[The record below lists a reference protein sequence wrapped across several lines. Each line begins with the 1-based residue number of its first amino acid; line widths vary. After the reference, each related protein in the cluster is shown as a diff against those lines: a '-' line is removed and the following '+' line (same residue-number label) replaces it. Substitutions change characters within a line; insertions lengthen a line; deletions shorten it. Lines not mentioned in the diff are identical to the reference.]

1 MNPELKILVDLQDNL
16 SQQTKITMELENPKA
31 FEAIQKDYEAVLAE
45 RQAIESA
52 LAEASKGHKDLELDI
67 ESKRDEIKKL
77 RQQMQAVRNQ
87 KEYSAALNS
96 IDSIQKALTQAEDR
110 LLAKMGGVEDAKKR
124 QEAASPRW
132 KEIEGRHDAINARWQ
147 EEKKR
152 LEERLA
158 KLHYEQKFLEKDLP
172 APLLSLFQ
180 KILKLRQGQAVV
192 PVEAKSCSGCH
203 ILLRPQQYAD
213 IAKGESLVRCDQCQR
228 FLYVK

>member
-16 SQQTKITMELENPKA
+16 SMQTKITAELDHPKA
-31 FEAIQKDYEAVLAE
+31 FEAIRKDYETILAE
-45 RQAIESA
+45 RQTIESA

-67 ESKRDEIKKL
+67 ESKRDEVKKL

-110 LLAKMGGVEDAKKR
+110 LLAKLEGVEEAKKSL
-124 QEAASPRW
+124 EAASPRW
-132 KEIEGRHDAINARWQ
+132 KEIEDRYAAINDRWQ
-147 EEKKR
+147 EEKKG
-152 LEERLA
+152 LEERLST
-158 KLHYEQKFLEKDLP
+158 LQYEQKFLEKDLP
-172 APLLSLFQ
+172 ASLLALFQ

-213 IAKGESLVRCDQCQR
+213 IAKGETLVRCDQCQR